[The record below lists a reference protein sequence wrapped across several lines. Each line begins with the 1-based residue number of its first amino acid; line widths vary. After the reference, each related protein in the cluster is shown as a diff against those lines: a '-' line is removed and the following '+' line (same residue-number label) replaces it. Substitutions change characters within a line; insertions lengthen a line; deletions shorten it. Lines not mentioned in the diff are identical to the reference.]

1 MASLRVF
8 ITGIGGALGARLV
21 PALAERGTTIV
32 GNDYKEP
39 ESVRFRPSDTVEY
52 LWKATEDITACDVER
67 SDVVVNL
74 SATADRPLGLSSPLH
89 TVANNVMPI
98 VNLLEACAKAGVGK
112 FVQLGSG
119 TIYLG
124 VGRERLPA
132 VEETTPCP
140 ANPYSA
146 SKYAQDVLCQSYGR
160 GKGLPVVIVRSGMTY
175 GAGRL
180 SIAPHRFILRALQ
193 NQPLYVR
200 GGDQTRTP
208 THIDD
213 VVRYCLAVIDAPI
226 EQWRGRIVHAV
237 YPTSRET
244 KGAYTLSEMAQMVK
258 SVTGSNSAIVE
269 CDYEDGETLDDGPVH
284 EWIISTTA
292 GELGV
297 TPLIDFARGLPM
309 TVDWLRE
316 TQGAIAG
323 RLGPN
328 VQPVT

>member
-21 PALAERGTTIV
+21 PALAERGATIV

-39 ESVRFRPSDTVEY
+39 ESVYFRSSDMVEY
-52 LWKATEDITACDVER
+52 LWKATEDITARDVEQ

-74 SATADRPLGLSSPLH
+74 SATADRPLGLSSPWH
-89 TVANNVMPI
+89 TVANNVMPT
-98 VNLLEACAKAGVGK
+98 VNLLEACTKAGVGR
-112 FVQLGSG
+112 FIQLGSG

-124 VGRERLPA
+124 VARQRLPA

-146 SKYAQDVLCQSYGR
+146 SKYAQDVLCQSYCR
-160 GKGLPVVIVRSGMTY
+160 GKGLPVIVVRSGMTY
-175 GAGRL
+175 GGGRL
-180 SIAPHRFILRALQ
+180 SIAPHRFILRAMQ

-226 EQWRGRIVHAV
+226 EQWRGRVVHAV

-244 KGAYTLSEMAQMVK
+244 KGAYSLREMAQMVK
-258 SVTGSNSAIVE
+258 SATGSNSPIVE
-269 CDYEDGETLDDGPVH
+269 SDYEDGESLENGPVH

-297 TPLIDFARGLPM
+297 TPMIDFARGLPM

-316 TQGAIAG
+316 TKGGIAG
-323 RLGPN
+323 RFHPD
-328 VQPVT
+328 VQLVT